1 MDIAPRP
8 AAGRGER
15 EVLGPRITRRDL
27 LRRGARAGSGLL
39 LGGAAVAATACSS
52 SASVSAADSGA
63 SFAPIQP
70 TPDGDLN
77 YLTWAGFI
85 DPTIVRGFE
94 EAYGVAVHQTFFD
107 NDDAM
112 VTALASGAAYDVV
125 TTNSAYME
133 PLLQG
138 GLLQPIDHQGLRN
151 FAQVIPFFRDPPFD
165 PGARYSMPYA
175 YGPTGIAWN
184 AGKVRGMTGSWNDLW
199 SHPGAA
205 GRIFVLDQIEEA
217 LGMSLLRLGFD
228 LNSADPAQV
237 RDAADELIALKP
249 ELGGFSTD
257 DATNLAD
264 GSAWVQHA
272 WSGDVWRAMASS
284 SHPEALRFQLND
296 EGVPLGS
303 DQMSIASSA
312 EHPGTALLFIDWLL
326 QPDRSIR
333 NVEWIGYPNG
343 TGAGNAALDRS
354 LRRAPFLRVDEATL
368 ARADWK
374 RALTGERKRLWTQE
388 WARVQAA

>member
-1 MDIAPRP
+1 VA
-8 AAGRGER
+8 
-15 EVLGPRITRRDL
+15 GPRITRRDL
-27 LRRGARAGSGLL
+27 LRRGVRAGSGLL
-39 LGGAAVAATACSS
+39 AGGAAVAAAACSS
-52 SASVSAADSGA
+52 ATSPSASSG
-63 SFAPIQP
+63 SFGPIQP

-77 YLTWAGFI
+77 YLTWPGFI
-85 DPTIVRGFE
+85 DPRIVRGFE
-94 EAYGVAVHQTFFD
+94 EAYGVGVHQTFFH

-112 VTALASGAAYDVV
+112 MTELASGAAYDVV

-138 GLLQPIDHQGLRN
+138 GLLQPLNHEGLQN
-151 FAQVIPFFRDPPFD
+151 FVEVIPFFRDPPFD

-184 AGKVRGMTGSWNDLW
+184 DAKVHEMTGSWSDLW

-228 LNSADPAQV
+228 LNSGDAAQV
-237 RDAADELIALKP
+237 RGAADELIALKP
-249 ELGGFSTD
+249 DLGGFSTD
-257 DATNLAD
+257 DVANLAD
-264 GSAWVQHA
+264 GSAWIQHA
-272 WSGDVWRAMASS
+272 WSGDVWRAMDSS
-284 SHPEALRFQLND
+284 PHAGVLRFQLNA

-326 QPDRSIR
+326 QPDRSAR
-333 NVEWIGYPNG
+333 NVAWTGYANG
-343 TGAGNAALDRS
+343 TEAGNAALDRA
-354 LRRAPFLRVDEATL
+354 LKRAPFLRVDEATL
-368 ARADWK
+368 AGAEWK
-374 RALTGERKRLWTQE
+374 LALTGERKRLWTQE
-388 WARVQAA
+388 WARVRIA